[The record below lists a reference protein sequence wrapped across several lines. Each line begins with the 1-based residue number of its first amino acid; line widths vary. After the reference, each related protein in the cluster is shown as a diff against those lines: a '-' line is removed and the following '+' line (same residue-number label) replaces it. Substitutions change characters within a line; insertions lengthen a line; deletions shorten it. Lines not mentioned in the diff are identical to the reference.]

1 MQKILR
7 IGVIGSFILLIS
19 VGLFGA
25 GVAVGHYTAFSGA
38 PALTLPGGALFG
50 TPVAGTPTDLTGTFA
65 PFWEAWQVVHDE
77 YVDQPLDDQALA
89 YGAIKGMLQ
98 SLGDAH
104 TGYST
109 PYESEVLFSDLAGEL
124 EGIGAEVA
132 AKGDLVEI
140 ISPMPGSP
148 AEAAGILP
156 GDLIAGVDGEE
167 TAGQDLFTVIAKVRG
182 PAGTKVVLTIL
193 RENET
198 EPLEIEIT
206 RAKITIPSVESKT
219 LDGNVAYVRINS
231 FGDNTVSELKS
242 QLAALM
248 AQNPTGLVLD
258 LRGNP
263 GGSRDAAIEVASQFI
278 GDGLI
283 MIQRYGD
290 GNEINFEAKPD
301 GLATQIPLVVLIN
314 KGSASASEIVAGAI
328 QDHQRGQIVGVQ
340 SYGKGTVQDW
350 RALTGDNG
358 TVRITIARWL
368 TPNGRT
374 IDKVGITPEV
384 VVEMTLEDRDAGR
397 DPQLDAALQTLTGEL
412 VVTGS

>member
-1 MQKILR
+1 MSKFLR
-7 IGVIGSFILLIS
+7 IGIIGSFVLLLS
-19 VGLFGA
+19 AGLFGA
-25 GVAVGHYTAFSGA
+25 GFVTGHVTAFAGGPTLPGLGGVFGA
-38 PALTLPGGALFG
+38 PA
-50 TPVAGTPTDLTGTFA
+50 AGTPTDLTSTFA
-65 PFWEAWQVVHDE
+65 PFWEAWQVVHQE

-89 YGAIKGMLQ
+89 YGAIKGMLTA
-98 SLGDAH
+98 LGDPH

-109 PYESEVLFSDLAGEL
+109 PHESEVLFSDLAGEL

-140 ISPMPGSP
+140 ISPMAGSP

-156 GDLIAGVDGEE
+156 GDLIAGINGED
-167 TAGQDLFTVIAKVRG
+167 TSGQDLFTVIAKVRG
-182 PAGTKVVLTIL
+182 PAGTKVTLTIL
-193 RENET
+193 RENAT
-198 EPLEIEIT
+198 EPLQIEIT

-219 LDGNVAYVRINS
+219 LDGNVVYVKINS
-231 FGDNTVSELKS
+231 FGDNTVSELET
-242 QLAALM
+242 QLADLM
-248 AQNPTGLVLD
+248 AKHPSGLVLD

-263 GGSRDAAIEVASQFI
+263 GGSRDAAVEVASQFI

-290 GNEINFEAKPD
+290 GHEITFDAKPD
-301 GLATQIPLVVLIN
+301 GLATQVPMVVLVN

-328 QDHQRGQIVGVQ
+328 QDHQRGQIVGEQ

-350 RALTGDNG
+350 RALTGNNG

-384 VVEMTLEDRDAGR
+384 VVKMTVEDRDAGR
-397 DPQLDAALQTLTGEL
+397 DPQLDAALQTLTKAQAH
-412 VVTGS
+412 